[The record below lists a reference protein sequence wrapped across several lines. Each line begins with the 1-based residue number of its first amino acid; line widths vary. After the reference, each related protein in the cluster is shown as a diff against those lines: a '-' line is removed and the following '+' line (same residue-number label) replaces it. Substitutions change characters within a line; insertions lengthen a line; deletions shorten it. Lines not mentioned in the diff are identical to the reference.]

1 MRSAPVWPAK
11 SAAAGGPVCADA
23 GTLCAHEPKSAN
35 KQASRRTSKRANK
48 SVSPC
53 IDAMGF
59 GRDAVGFCLG
69 ELTRHRSTRQDRW
82 ALAAASGSAS
92 QACPTK
98 DCKVLADPGSTT
110 CYRVPK
116 NLGENAMDTRHR
128 TPAILAGIVVAF
140 ALGGAGARA
149 EDRYPSKPIR
159 MIVSFSAGGPTDTV
173 ARVMGAKMGDLLGQQ
188 FVVENRVGAGG
199 NIGADQVAKAPPD
212 GYTLL
217 MATVST
223 HAINPGLYR
232 NMPYD
237 PVRDFAP
244 IAQIGVTPTL
254 LGVNPSLPATDVKSL
269 IALVKNNPGKFTYGS
284 SGLGSILHL
293 CGEQFKALAGGLAI
307 VHVPYRGSAP
317 MMSDLVGGQ
326 ISMAFDAT
334 PTAMPQ
340 AKAGAIRAIGA
351 GMATRMRA
359 MPELPTL
366 QEQGLKGFECYTWN
380 AILAPAG
387 TPQAIVERLSES
399 ISTALAD
406 PAILHRLEEAGVD
419 PTPGSTPQKA
429 TAFVKAE
436 LAKWG
441 PIIKASGAHID

>member
-1 MRSAPVWPAK
+1 
-11 SAAAGGPVCADA
+11 
-23 GTLCAHEPKSAN
+23 
-35 KQASRRTSKRANK
+35 
-48 SVSPC
+48 
-53 IDAMGF
+53 MG
-59 GRDAVGFCLG
+59 
-69 ELTRHRSTRQDRW
+69 RHDRFLA
-82 ALAAASGSAS
+82 ALAGLVMTFTLVGAA
-92 QACPTK
+92 K
-98 DCKVLADPGSTT
+98 
-110 CYRVPK
+110 
-116 NLGENAMDTRHR
+116 
-128 TPAILAGIVVAF
+128 
-140 ALGGAGARA
+140 A
-149 EDRYPSKPIR
+149 EDKYPSKPIR

-173 ARVMGAKMGDLLGQQ
+173 ARVMGAKMGELLGQQ

-199 NIGADQVAKAPPD
+199 NIGADQVAKSPPD

-237 PVRDFAP
+237 PVRHFAP
-244 IAQIGVTPTL
+244 VAQIGVTPTL
-254 LGVNPSLPATDVKSL
+254 LGVHPSLPATNVKSL
-269 IALVKNNPGKFTYGS
+269 IALVKDNPGKFTYGS

-293 CGEQFKALAGGLAI
+293 CGEQFKALAGGINI

-334 PTAMPQ
+334 PTALPQ
-340 AKAGAIRAIGA
+340 AQSGAIRAMGA

-359 MPELPTL
+359 KPELPTL

-387 TPQAIVERLSES
+387 TPQPIVNHLSEA
-399 ISTALAD
+399 INTALAD
-406 PAILHRLEEAGVD
+406 ATVFKRLEEAGID
-419 PTPGSTPQKA
+419 PTPGSSPEKA
-429 TAFVKAE
+429 AAFIKAE
-436 LAKWG
+436 LAKWA